1 MKVSVLIGSR
11 NRPDVLFKCLESVL
25 SQDYS
30 NLEVLVLDDASDRVN
45 LCPMLKERFSDSRLK
60 CLRSNIQLGVAG
72 GRNLLMRKAEGSILC
87 VIDDDA
93 YFENSDAIRRFV
105 DIFCSDSKIGIVACK
120 IVNHQGHNTDLLV
133 PFSRYW
139 RHRKPDITDI
149 AQDVSYYLG
158 TCHAIRREVINHCGT
173 YAEDMMFGCEE
184 LDLSY
189 RAVSAGY
196 RIYYEPSIIVHH
208 YPQPSVVATGKR
220 GEAKEIYHIIQNRLY
235 LAYKYLPLP
244 YVPTYLACW
253 LGYCFLKALQT
264 GYLSFFFKG
273 LIEGIS
279 RLRTHYRTP
288 LNTEARRYLR
298 EHYGRLWY

>member
-11 NRPDVLFKCLESVL
+11 NRPDVLSQCLESVL
-25 SQDYS
+25 NQNYPDF
-30 NLEVLVLDDASDRVN
+30 EVLVLDDASDN
-45 LCPMLKERFSDSRLK
+45 IDLCQALMKRLSDPRLR

-72 GRNLLMRKAEGSILC
+72 GRNLLMREAGGSILC

-93 YFENSDAIRRFV
+93 YFESCDAIRAFV

-120 IVNHQGHNTDLLV
+120 VVNHQGNNTDLLV

-139 RHRKPDITDI
+139 RYRKPDITDI

-189 RAVSAGY
+189 RVVSAGY

-208 YPQPSVVATGKR
+208 YPQSSVVTTGKQ
-220 GEAKEIYHIIQNRLY
+220 GEAKEIYYTVQNRLY

-244 YVPTYLACW
+244 YIPTYLACW
-253 LGYCFLKALQT
+253 LGYCFLKALRT
-264 GYLSFFFKG
+264 GCLGFFFKG
-273 LIEGIS
+273 LIKGIR
-279 RLRTHYRTP
+279 RLRTCHRTS
-288 LNTEARRYLR
+288 LNTEARCYLR